1 MTFIDAVIA
10 ISKDPTLSL
19 CENDGERSGK
29 YSICVYKGDECIG
42 KLRWPRTTE
51 TGKVIAIATV
61 DEAVEEVLGV

>member
-29 YSICVYKGDECIG
+29 YSICVYKGDES
-42 KLRWPRTTE
+42 
-51 TGKVIAIATV
+51 
-61 DEAVEEVLGV
+61 